1 MKKILFYTNQF
12 FGQIGGEEFAYT
24 EPFVE
29 EGKRGNANAFAPA
42 IQGGEIVA
50 TIVCGDNYFV
60 ENMETCK
67 AFIKE
72 QVERFA
78 PDILIAGPAFNAGRF
93 GIACC
98 ETCKFVQ
105 STYGIPSITGLYWE
119 NPGVEMYKAD
129 CYIMEVGKSA
139 ATIRKAIPL
148 ITGFVNKLIAGE
160 PLGTPKQEH
169 YYPKGQRVNVFH
181 EKNGAERAVDML
193 VKKLKG
199 EPYETELEFY
209 VYEKVTPTAEG
220 SDIRKNS
227 AVHHGRHRAHGQ
239 SRPHVCRYGKV
250 LEEVRPERIV
260 RASQGKIRVGSRWL
274 RPGICQR
281 KPQPGSALQHVEDSG
296 KRGCNRRGISV
307 PADNHRQFHIG
318 GRRYE
323 NGPGNGGG
331 PAFCRGVRRY
341 PDKYVRNLYALRC
354 NDSKADRKS
363 GNSGGAHLYG
373 NADFQD
379 SRSCAHFRSPGDS
392 LSDGKSA
399 AARRKRRAA
408 AERNRYGCAGAA
420 LEITEAGKGS
430 RRCRRPF
437 PPPFWG

>member
-199 EPYETELEFY
+199 EPYETELEIS
-209 VYEKVTPTAEG
+209 VYEKVTPSAPLKDLTSAKIALCTTGGIVPMGNPDHMFAATAKFWKKYDLNGLSELPRGKFESVHAGYDPVYANENPNRGAPYSTLKILEKEG
-220 SDIRKNS
+220 VI
-227 AVHHGRHRAHGQ
+227 G
-239 SRPHVCRYGKV
+239 
-250 LEEVRPERIV
+250 EV
-260 RASQGKIRVGSRWL
+260 
-274 RPGICQR
+274 
-281 KPQPGSALQHVEDSG
+281 
-296 KRGCNRRGISV
+296 
-307 PADNHRQFHIG
+307 
-318 GRRYE
+318 
-323 NGPGNGGG
+323 
-331 PAFCRGVRRY
+331 Y
-341 PDKYVRNLYALRC
+341 PYLLTTT
-354 NDSKADRKS
+354 
-363 GNSGGAHLYG
+363 GNSTSV
-373 NADFQD
+373 ADATRMGQEMAED
-379 SRSCAHFRSPGDS
+379 L
-392 LSDGKSA
+392 LS
-399 AARRKRRAA
+399 
-408 AERNRYGCAGAA
+408 AGVSGVI
-420 LEITEAGKGS
+420 LTS
-430 RRCRRPF
+430 T
-437 PPPFWG
+437 